1 MDIITLAA
9 AKQYTNDSINK
20 IIESGSAGT
29 IVDPTLSVKGA
40 AADAKITGD
49 RLGSIEYQTVTTETA
64 YEHKDLPES
73 EKTVTFEA
81 DGIWGDKAYIN
92 RGIDLLPRGGF
103 VNTFPSNGITIMQ
116 SGDTYIITGQPTKST
131 TIQFKDKNNVSYVSV
146 PDSLIGKTVN
156 LLGFTD
162 SIIDANFYINVEF
175 YDTNKAILT
184 KKASALAKT
193 STTLNIS
200 VVVPEGAVYY
210 RVFFY
215 TGALSIEF
223 NHKTR
228 LYLLVANDFEE
239 VSLLEGVT
247 KENNTDTSFSTLP
260 YMSYVQYKVSLNEYI
275 SNFAGGGT
283 VSYLTPE
290 DFGAKGD
297 GITDDR
303 EAIALCLEQAAIS
316 KQTVLMAKKYL
327 VLTPI
332 EIKQDGLNII
342 ANDIVYSGTDTAIK
356 INGSK
361 NTLNIHSVISS
372 GVGISFAGGD
382 VVKSVVYNNIDVNT
396 IQASSHG
403 IAFICNP
410 INIYQTTVKF
420 SFIKAGGTGCYG
432 IAYLN
437 DREDNHFITENN
449 FYGGQVSN
457 CDWAIYKVGGNSK
470 CYGIQVEDNVKGGF
484 YIQNGNI
491 QIFHPRQAEAHA
503 EGEFPFYKF
512 VGKTRW
518 VNIYDSTGL
527 PINEIDLSE
536 ADDIT
541 VTDAGVEYPL
551 IDTTIGFYNG
561 KIYNTQY
568 VSQMYCTKAYL
579 WGKHLIMQPYMSYR
593 KKVLTASYDTRT
605 LGKETSSQEV
615 HELMHL
621 PTSFVVDNI
630 DTEIYLHASYCAFGI
645 NQFEVEQKNGFTC
658 KIYDVNGTLIFDG
671 TIHGDGIYSLKVY
684 KDYVKCEEH
693 SFGLLRKDFLGHYW
707 QVTKINTQEFTL
719 NPNDNGNFTLV
730 IGGE

>member
-1 MDIITLAA
+1 MNKNDIPFFSPYNNIGGNGSGGSVQVTTDKTLT
-9 AKQYTNDSINK
+9 K
-20 IIESGSAGT
+20 
-29 IVDPTLSVKGA
+29 KGVP
-40 AADAKITGD
+40 ADAQVAGE
-49 RLGSIEYQTVTTETA
+49 RLEKIEYQTVVTDVA
-64 YEHKDLPES
+64 YEHKDLPEI
-73 EKTVTFEA
+73 EKTVTFET
-81 DGIWGDKAYIN
+81 DGTFGDKAYIN
-92 RGIDLLPRGGF
+92 YGTDLLPRGGF
-103 VNTFPSNGITIMQ
+103 VNTFPSNGVTIMQ

-131 TIQFKDKNNVSYVSV
+131 TIVFKDENGAGYISV
-146 PDSLIGKTVN
+146 PESLIGKTVH

-162 SIIDANFYINVEF
+162 SIMNANFYINVEF
-175 YDTNKAILT
+175 YDTNKAVLT
-184 KKASALAKT
+184 KKETALAKT
-193 STTLNIS
+193 STALNVS
-200 VVVPEGAVYY
+200 VNVPEGAIYY

-215 TGALSIEF
+215 SGALSIEL
-223 NHKTR
+223 NHKTK
-228 LYLLVANDFEE
+228 LYLLVANEFEE
-239 VSLLEGVT
+239 VSLSESVA

-297 GITDDR
+297 GKTDDS
-303 EAIALCLEQAAIS
+303 EAIALCLEEANVS
-316 KQTVLMAKKYL
+316 KRTVLMAKKYHIA
-327 VLTPI
+327 TPI
-332 EIKQDGLNII
+332 EISQDGLHII

-372 GVGISFAGGD
+372 GIGISFAGGE
-382 VVKSVVYNNIDVNT
+382 VAKSVTYNSIDVNT
-396 IQASSHG
+396 IQANSHG

-410 INIYQTTVKF
+410 INIYQTTIKF
-420 SFIKAGGTGCYG
+420 GLIKAGGTGCYG

-437 DREDNHFITENN
+437 DREENHYITENN

-470 CYGIQVEDNVKGGF
+470 CYGIQVEGNVKGGF
-484 YIQNGNI
+484 YIKDGNI
-491 QIFHPRQAEAHA
+491 HIFHPRQAEAHA
-503 EGEFPFYKF
+503 EGEFSFYKF

-518 VNIYDSTGL
+518 INIYDSTGL
-527 PINEIDLSE
+527 PIKEIDLSE
-536 ADDIT
+536 ANDIT

-561 KIYNTQY
+561 KIYNTQN

-593 KKVLTASYDTRT
+593 KKVLTELYDTRT
-605 LGKETSSQEV
+605 LGQETSSQEV

-630 DTEIYLHASYCAFGI
+630 NTEIYLHASYCAFGI
-645 NQFEVEQKNGFTC
+645 SEFEVEQKNGFTC
-658 KIYDVNGTLIFDG
+658 KTYDVNGTLIFDG
-671 TIHGDGIYSLKVY
+671 TTHGDGIYNLKVY
-684 KDYVKCEEH
+684 KDYEKCEEH
-693 SFGLLRKDFLGHYW
+693 SYGLLRRDFLGHYW
-707 QVTKINTQEFTL
+707 QVTKTNTQEFTL
-719 NPNDNGNFTLV
+719 NPNENGNFTLV